1 MSKDLITYSVS
12 FKFKSRFLNNSNN
25 GGTKNVGIAL
35 PLRYLSNFWRNLEM
49 SLINCEINLILI
61 WSPNCVISEK
71 NRVTTFLII
80 VIINLKLL
88 QQLKSS
94 FQRTTNWNKYQSK
107 VTIQRQN
114 QYLDC
119 FIFSNF
125 QIFFLGSILQGSFC
139 FIN

>member
-1 MSKDLITYSVS
+1 M
-12 FKFKSRFLNNSNN
+12 
-25 GGTKNVGIAL
+25 

-114 QYLDC
+114 QYLDY